1 MWEVKELPP
10 FETFGNQEKDKR
22 RCEITTPSG
31 VATVSTSSAD
41 YTTLYIDSKGIAV
54 GPNKRLCNYT
64 GNLTE
69 GKMFEHLCQAARHL
83 HLL

>member
-41 YTTLYIDSKGIAV
+41 YTIH
-54 GPNKRLCNYT
+54 R
-64 GNLTE
+64 
-69 GKMFEHLCQAARHL
+69 R
-83 HLL
+83 